1 MMTMIEISTIMIDLI
16 ISCFL
21 CFSSSKLNQN
31 SLPISCKLVNQTVL
45 QTSLENVLS
54 LRLREGYTVK
64 RVQIQKG
71 FLFIFIFFEINF
83 SYYR

>member
-1 MMTMIEISTIMIDLI
+1 MNNKKKHPTNFIDL
-16 ISCFL
+16 
-21 CFSSSKLNQN
+21 FSKKNEIN
-31 SLPISCKLVNQTVL
+31 LPISCKLISQTVL

-71 FLFIFIFFEINF
+71 FF
-83 SYYR
+83 

>member
-1 MMTMIEISTIMIDLI
+1 LGGFFFCRKFNEI
-16 ISCFL
+16 
-21 CFSSSKLNQN
+21 

-64 RVQIQKG
+64 RVQILKG
-71 FLFIFIFFEINF
+71 FFNFRHFLSIQFFW
-83 SYYR
+83 

>member
-1 MMTMIEISTIMIDLI
+1 MNLLLF
-16 ISCFL
+16 FL
-21 CFSSSKLNQN
+21 SSKLNEN
-31 SLPISCKLVNQTVL
+31 CLPISCKLVSQTVV

-71 FLFIFIFFEINF
+71 FNSNF
-83 SYYR
+83 CFCV

>member
-1 MMTMIEISTIMIDLI
+1 MPAIRMMIKENIFVKYSFFG
-16 ISCFL
+16 SY
-21 CFSSSKLNQN
+21 SKLNTT
-31 SLPISCKLVNQTVL
+31 SLPISCKLVNQSVL

-71 FLFIFIFFEINF
+71 F
-83 SYYR
+83 SSTCK

>member
-1 MMTMIEISTIMIDLI
+1 LRGIFFCRKFNEI
-16 ISCFL
+16 
-21 CFSSSKLNQN
+21 

-64 RVQIQKG
+64 RVQILKG
-71 FLFIFIFFEINF
+71 FFLIFRHFLSIQFF
-83 SYYR
+83 